1 MAKETEKGVE
11 LHALQPA
18 PGSRTR
24 RRRLGRGTSAG
35 QGRTCGKGHK
45 GQKARSG
52 FSYKPG
58 FEGGQMP
65 LHRRLP
71 KRGFTN
77 APFRREYQ
85 IINLKQLGVFEAGE
99 EIKPEDLRAKGLIS
113 KTHVPVKLLGDGE
126 IKVALRLSVHAASAS
141 ALDKIKAAGGEV
153 SLLC

>member
-1 MAKETEKGVE
+1 MAEEIKKALE
-11 LHALQPA
+11 LHTLQPA

-24 RRRLGRGTSAG
+24 ERRLGRGTSAG

-77 APFRREYQ
+77 APFRKEFQ
-85 IINLKQLGVFEAGE
+85 IVNLKQLSAFKAGQ
-99 EIKPEDLRAKGLIS
+99 EIKPEDLRAQGLIA
-113 KTHVPVKLLGDGE
+113 KKHVPVKLLGDGE
-126 IKVALRLSVHAASAS
+126 IKVALKLAVHAASAS
-141 ALDKIKAAGGEV
+141 AKEKIMAAGGEV
-153 SLLC
+153 SILC

>member
-1 MAKETEKGVE
+1 VAEETKKT
-11 LHALQPA
+11 LDLSSLQPA
-18 PGSRTR
+18 AGSRTR
-24 RRRLGRGTSAG
+24 LRRLGRGTSAG

-77 APFRREYQ
+77 YPFRKEFQ
-85 IINLKQLGVFEAGE
+85 IINLKQLAVFEGSQE
-99 EIKPEDLRAKGLIS
+99 VKPADLLAKGLIS
-113 KTHVPVKLLGDGE
+113 NLRTPVKLLGDGD
-126 IKVALRLSVHAASAS
+126 IKLALKLSVHAASNS
-141 ALDKIKAAGGEV
+141 AKEKVQAAGGEV

>member
-1 MAKETEKGVE
+1 MADETKKALE
-11 LHALQPA
+11 LHTLQPA

-24 RRRLGRGTSAG
+24 GRRLGRGTSAG

-52 FSYKPG
+52 YSYKPG

-77 APFRREYQ
+77 APFRKEFQ
-85 IINLKQLGVFEAGE
+85 IVNLKQLSVFKAGQ
-99 EIKPEDLRAKGLIS
+99 EITPEDLRAQGLIS
-113 KTHVPVKLLGDGE
+113 KGHVPVKLLGDGE
-126 IKVALRLSVHAASAS
+126 IKAALKLSVHAASAS
-141 ALDKIKAAGGEV
+141 AIEKIKASGGEV
-153 SLLC
+153 SILC